1 MMMSVCDDDGDCTL
15 QFLDLAMHETS
26 RRVQAPSTP
35 AVAQVINHGQANR
48 PLTLR
53 LVRNCE
59 KEPGSHILN
68 PMVVMKL

>member
-1 MMMSVCDDDGDCTL
+1 MMMVIARCT
-15 QFLDLAMHETS
+15 FLDLALHETS
-26 RRVQAPSTP
+26 RRVQAPSPRALDAVTP
-35 AVAQVINHGQANR
+35 KRNR
-48 PLTLR
+48 PLTLW